1 MYCIEQI
8 FVIQITV
15 KIFMYTEQ
23 KNSLSLLI
31 LSIDIFFNSVYSVI
45 VSDDVKH
52 LTSLIIS
59 FLKN

>member
-1 MYCIEQI
+1 MYCTEQI

-15 KIFMYTEQ
+15 KIFVYTEQ

-52 LTSLIIS
+52 LTSLIS